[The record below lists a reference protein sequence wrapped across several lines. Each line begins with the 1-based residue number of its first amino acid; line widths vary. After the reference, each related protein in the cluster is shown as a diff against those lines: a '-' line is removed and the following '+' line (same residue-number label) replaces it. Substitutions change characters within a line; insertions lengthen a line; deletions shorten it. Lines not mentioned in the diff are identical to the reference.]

1 MSPMCFAA
9 YAAPSTPEVREPLA
23 ESPTPGEVSNS
34 FAKQSGSE
42 VFRASQSVWELAEE
56 QKQSRSKGPGNNLPP
71 ISRLPGCRCA
81 QHSLFLPRLEESG
94 FISTGPHLFH
104 EGPMPAGRA
113 CPGLGRW
120 HSWLRSHTS
129 SLTPHRPQRF
139 PLNQAL
145 HIPIEEVPSVTAESH
160 GPAPPR
166 SAKEG
171 RDELNPSEERMESRQ
186 LLLRVALAGQPG
198 GQPGLSLARGA
209 DEEHSMQK
217 AMTG

>member
-1 MSPMCFAA
+1 MSPACFAA
-9 YAAPSTPEVREPLA
+9 YAAPSTPEVRAPLA

-42 VFRASQSVWELAEE
+42 VFRASQSMWELAGE

-104 EGPMPAGRA
+104 EGPVPPGRA

-129 SLTPHRPQRF
+129 SLTPHRPRRF
-139 PLNQAL
+139 PLNQAF
-145 HIPIEEVPSVTAESH
+145 HIPIKEVPFATAGSR
-160 GPAPPR
+160 GPAPPH
-166 SAKEG
+166 SARKE
-171 RDELNPSEERMESRQ
+171 RDEPNLRKERTKSRG
-186 LLLRVALAGQPG
+186 LLL
-198 GQPGLSLARGA
+198 
-209 DEEHSMQK
+209 
-217 AMTG
+217 